1 MPKNKRR
8 SLDEWQEFENGKEYN
23 VRLGLYETVAKNE
36 RFYRGEQWKGVG
48 ANNLPTP
55 VFNLFKRIIDYYVSN
70 VMSDATVLHYSSIRQ
85 GDNKASDEMAGVL
98 SGIAKARWERL
109 KMDSLLSNALLDAA
123 LCGDAVAYTYWDPTI
138 KTGQPF
144 RGDFVT
150 RLVENTNVF
159 FGNPNVHDV
168 QAQPYIMISG
178 REMVDEVKKQAK
190 ANGRDAHVI
199 GLIDSDSDI
208 FTQSGDRGSIELSG
222 TKCVTLIKLWRN
234 ERGTISF
241 KKMVKDA
248 VIIDEVDT
256 GLHLYPI
263 CYFNWT
269 RSKNCWLGEAVGTS
283 LIDNQIFVNKA
294 FAMAMKHMMD
304 TAFSKIV
311 YDSTVIDE
319 WSNKVGEAIAVNGPI
334 ENVAKAIGTGSMQ
347 SGMLELINLAIS
359 YTKDMLGATDAALG
373 NVDPKN
379 TSAIIAVQQASA
391 MPLQNV
397 KRQLYQFIE
406 DLGLIWLDFM
416 LCYYGE
422 KRLVPSLD
430 GDWVEFSPKRFK
442 GSVWAC
448 SVDVGNSGYY
458 SEITSLNT
466 LDTLLSMGQITLKQY
481 LERIPNN
488 IIPKKQEL
496 IDEITASIEKDEEER
511 I

>member
-1 MPKNKRR
+1 MSKNKKRA
-8 SLDEWQEFENGKEYN
+8 LDEWREYEDGKEYN
-23 VRLGLYETVAKNE
+23 IRLGLYDTVAKNE
-36 RFYRGEQWKGVG
+36 RFYRGEQWRGVCS
-48 ANNLPTP
+48 NDLPTP
-55 VFNLFKRIIDYYVSN
+55 VFNLFKRVIDYYISN

-85 GDNKASDEMAGVL
+85 GDAKSSDEAANML
-98 SGIAKARWERL
+98 SGIAKTRWERL

-150 RLVENTNVF
+150 RLIENTNVF

-168 QAQPYIMISG
+168 QAQPFILISG
-178 REMVDEVKKQAK
+178 RELIEDVKKQAR
-190 ANGRDAHVI
+190 ANKNSNHDVESIEA
-199 GLIDSDSDI
+199 DSDI
-208 FTQSGDRGSIELSG
+208 FTQAGDRGSIELNG

-234 ERGTISF
+234 EKGTISF
-241 KKMVKDA
+241 KKLVKDL
-248 VIIDEVDT
+248 VIIDEIDT

-269 RSKNCWLGEAVGTS
+269 RSKNCWHGEAVGTS
-283 LIDNQIFVNKA
+283 LVDNQIFVNKA

-304 TAFSKIV
+304 TAFSKVV

-334 ENVAKAIGTGSMQ
+334 ENVAKTVGTGNMQ

-391 MPLQNV
+391 MPLHNV

-422 KRLVPSLD
+422 KRLVPTNS
-430 GDWVEFSPKRFK
+430 GTWVEFTPKKYK
-442 GSVWAC
+442 GAVWGC

-458 SEITSLNT
+458 SEITTLNT

-481 LERIPNN
+481 LERIPSN

-496 IDEITASIEKDEEER
+496 IDEITNLNENTER

>member
-1 MPKNKRR
+1 MPKNKRQF
-8 SLDEWQEFENGKEYN
+8 LDEWEEYERGKEYN
-23 VRLGLYETVAKNE
+23 ARLGLFEKVSRNE
-36 RFYRGEQWKGVG
+36 RFYRGDQWKGIN

-55 VFNLFKRIIDYYVSN
+55 IFNIFKRVIDYYISN
-70 VMSDATVLHYSSIRQ
+70 IMSDATVLHYSGIR
-85 GDNKASDEMAGVL
+85 DNLSLSTNEAADLLNGV
-98 SGIAKARWERL
+98 AKSRWERL
-109 KMDSLLSNALLDAA
+109 KIDQLISNALLDAA

-159 FGNPNVHDV
+159 FGNPNIHDV
-168 QAQPYIMISG
+168 QAQPYILISA
-178 REMVDEVKKQAK
+178 REMVDDVKKQAK
-190 ANGRDAHVI
+190 QNKVQSHLIERIAPDRDPLSQA
-199 GLIDSDSDI
+199 
-208 FTQSGDRGSIELSG
+208 GDKGAIELEG

-234 ERGTISF
+234 EKGRISF
-241 KKMVKDA
+241 KKLVSDI

-256 GLHLYPI
+256 GLSLYPI

-269 RSKNCWLGEAVGTS
+269 RVKNCWHGEAVGTS

-304 TAFSKIV
+304 TAFSKVV
-311 YDSTVIDE
+311 YDSTVVDE
-319 WSNKVGEAIAVNGPI
+319 WSNKVGEAIAVNGPV
-334 ENVAKAIGTGSMQ
+334 ENVAKVIGTGSMQ

-391 MPLQNV
+391 MPLHNV
-397 KRQLYQFIE
+397 KRQLHQFIE
-406 DLGLIWLDFM
+406 ELGLIWLDFM
-416 LCYYGE
+416 LCYYDE
-422 KRLVPSLD
+422 KRLVPTKD
-430 GDWVEFSPKRFK
+430 GKWVEFSPKKLK
-442 GSVWAC
+442 GAIWNC

-458 SEITSLNT
+458 SEITTINT
-466 LDTLLSMGQITLKQY
+466 LDSLLSLGHITLKQY
-481 LERIPNN
+481 LERIPQD
-488 IIPKKQEL
+488 IIPKKNEL
-496 IDEITASIEKDEEER
+496 IEEITATQNENTER